1 VDTFES
7 KQRQQGRPWSKLVLG
22 LAGAGLLL
30 VGSVFACRA
39 TEDAVAPTPTPTV
52 ATPTPTDVPE
62 TPTPTPTQ
70 SPTPIPPTPTPTP
83 TAPPTVVPADDLV
96 ELQASLQAEVDSYWQ
111 PGNYAF
117 AILDLQSGE
126 TIGVYGDRQQL
137 AGCITNL
144 FVLLRATLDVQEGRL
159 ALAQVDD
166 LIAATTWSSNASTAY
181 QLYGIVGGGDVVEGV
196 RRVGELMAEMGL
208 DSSVIDHPPAF
219 GGFSLSVST
228 DNWITAADANRALA
242 LIWDGD
248 LLNDEWRDYL
258 LAHLENVKP
267 GLNYLTANVPS
278 RVSHKNGFFPYGG
291 GYVDNDAGIV
301 RLVVGE
307 QEYAFAI
314 TFLSEEV
321 PVKYADIPLGQTLV
335 RMTYDFF
342 VARYAAGH

>member
-1 VDTFES
+1 MDTYGSAKE
-7 KQRQQGRPWSKLVLG
+7 QQPRRAWPKVALG

-30 VGSVFACRA
+30 MSSVFACRA
-39 TEDAVAPTPTPTV
+39 NEDPITPTPTPTV
-52 ATPTPTDVPE
+52 ATPTPTEVPE
-62 TPTPTPTQ
+62 TPTATPTP
-70 SPTPIPPTPTPTP
+70 SPTPVPPAPTPTPTP
-83 TAPPTVVPADDLV
+83 IVVDPAEDMV
-96 ELQASLQAEVDSYWQ
+96 ELQALLQAEVDSYWQ

-117 AILDLQSGE
+117 AALDLQTGE
-126 TIGVYGDRQQL
+126 GIGVYGGRQQL

-159 ALAQVDD
+159 ALDQVDR

-181 QLYGIVGGGDVVEGV
+181 QLYGIVGGGDVLEGV
-196 RRVGELMAEMGL
+196 RRVGALMAEMGL
-208 DSSVIDHPPAF
+208 ESSVIDHPPSF
-219 GGFSLSVST
+219 GSSSIGVSL
-228 DNWITAADANRALA
+228 DNWVTAEDANRALA
-242 LIWDGD
+242 LIWDGG
-248 LLNDEWRDYL
+248 LLEDEWRDYL

-267 GLNYLTANVPS
+267 GLNYLTAFVPA
-278 RVSHKNGFFPYGG
+278 RVSHKNGFFPYSG

-314 TFLSEEV
+314 SFLSEEV

-342 VARYAAGH
+342 LARYSAH